1 MNYSQAI
8 SFLQSFPDLERG
20 LPGTKPSRFL
30 KMPLSTMV
38 ALLKSMG
45 NPQNNTKTIHI
56 TGSKGKGSTAT
67 FITSILNKAGYKTA
81 LFTSPHLHSY
91 CERIAFDL
99 KPISENLFAEGITEI
114 KPYIEDFDKNGHT
127 ISTFGI
133 LTALFFHLVNKVNPP
148 INWQIVEVGLGGKD
162 DLTNVF
168 TKKEAAVITPISLE
182 HTAILGPTKKDIA
195 QNKAGI
201 ITPGSIVVLAP
212 QQDINVI
219 EVMKTICAKKNA
231 ELFIVDSSPPTK
243 QTLPSLKM
251 PGAHQITNALTA
263 TTLANA
269 LAKKDHK
276 FTEQVIKDGLS
287 SAYLAGRFEVIESG
301 FGINTPIVFDGAHN
315 NDSAHALAN
324 TLQAVF
330 PNRPVLFILGTN
342 QDKNLEDIWLELKDK
357 ACGIIATRSDNY
369 RAIPSQEIKERLLAC
384 DPAAQITCTSTI
396 NEALETAKNYLLTI
410 NNSGT
415 IICICGSLYLVA
427 EAREKLLAKKTISSH

>member
-20 LPGTKPSRFL
+20 LPGTKSSRFL

-45 NPQNNTKTIHI
+45 DPQNNTKTIHI

-67 FITSILNKAGYKTA
+67 FITSILNKAGYRTA

-99 KPISENLFAEGITEI
+99 NPISENLFAEGISEI

-133 LTALFFHLVNKVNPP
+133 LNALFFHLVNKADPP
-148 INWQIVEVGLGGKD
+148 IDWQIVEVGLGGKD

-168 TKKEAAVITPISLE
+168 TNKEAAVITPISLE

-201 ITPGSIVVLAP
+201 ITPGCIVISAP
-212 QQDINVI
+212 QEDIHATETI
-219 EVMKTICAKKNA
+219 KTVCAEKKA
-231 ELFIVDSSPPTK
+231 ELLVVDSTPLAK
-243 QTLPSLKM
+243 QALPLLKM
-251 PGAHQITNALTA
+251 PGDHQITNALTA
-263 TTLANA
+263 IA
-269 LAKKDHK
+269 LARALTKKGHK
-276 FTEQVIKDGLS
+276 IAVEAIRPGLS
-287 SAYLAGRFEVIESG
+287 SAFLPGRFEIIELRNNSD
-301 FGINTPIVFDGAHN
+301 IIIPIILDGAHN
-315 NDSAHALAN
+315 NDSARALTN
-324 TLQAVF
+324 TLEAVF

-342 QDKNLEDIWLELKDK
+342 QDKNLEDIWLELKNK
-357 ACGIIATRSDNY
+357 ACGIIATRSVNY
-369 RAIPSQEIKERLLAC
+369 KALPPEEIKQRILAC
-384 DPAAQITCTSTI
+384 DSTAQVVCSDNIDQSLGKA
-396 NEALETAKNYLLTI
+396 NNYLM
-410 NNSGT
+410 NNNDKV
-415 IICICGSLYLVA
+415 ICICGSFYLIA
-427 EAREKLLAKKTISSH
+427 EARERLLDGNYTL